1 MGLGNKKKNNP
12 TTSSS
17 SEASAAG
24 ASVPNE
30 SDIARMTG
38 SQLEARAPHHG
49 RADARRASHPRL
61 PPAPPESRAAPS
73 PRARPSAP
81 AQDAAAM
88 SDLSPGVDASWDKS
102 DDTPKSADEV
112 PASHVDS
119 TDGISLDQSA
129 LAPPGH
135 FQPIS
140 PADEGGA
147 AADDQEEPMEQE
159 EEEEEDLAPTDDE
172 LEPPA
177 AADPVPNTDG
187 DEALEQEE
195 AAPAE
200 VDQPMA
206 VDEPTAAGDSS
217 EDVAAPSAQRKKR
230 RSKPLHNKT
239 KDSAEEATKTTGKSP
254 ATALKGRKQKQIEVG
269 SSAAESLEEEEEE
282 EEEGADVP
290 MGDED
295 EDEAGA
301 GSSKSGGKSGGE
313 PSKRRKKKLQLS
325 ESGDGQKESKSKKGK
340 RAEADEA
347 PAKKQKKD
355 PNLPKK
361 ARSAFTF
368 FSIDER
374 KSPDVS
380 ALSFGEQGKAISL
393 SWKAIS
399 AADRKPYDEMNK
411 EDVAR
416 YARDVEAYE
425 AEHGP
430 LPKPARK
437 QKEPKEPAAS
447 KRGGSGASKSD
458 ASKSKVVRKSK
469 ARGGS
474 SSLASIAEEDEESDG
489 GDAAAGV
496 GIGGG
501 RRSQR
506 MPPELDESTL
516 LPRAR
521 HPMRDEAFGVG
532 DQLAWI
538 PQAYDE
544 FAQAYGT
551 TLRKLSI
558 PQLPHALEGSLM
570 GAPAD
575 GTANAAEVVGVSEP
589 TEFAPGVAGLDGW
602 RLLRLK
608 QVAMPGAPEG
618 RGVDGAAPA
627 EYNLPVLRRALC
639 DVDQHT
645 CELARYVDSRRWRPG
660 TTKDSQICVRF
671 AAPPDAADD
680 VDGAEEEEWE
690 GRVWDVAPHEPNA
703 YPDSM
708 YKRLRVIYYVKSK
721 HPDSQ
726 DEPPSL
732 TNTTWILDPE
742 QTDTEVSP
750 WEAAPSSSHG
760 AWAKKFSALASTS
773 KPLVLDRAD
782 PRKLVPQPES
792 EDVDMIDGLGG
803 GEAGGS
809 QQEGGGDGDALAA
822 VAEQA
827 VLVVMK
833 RLASN
838 EASKMLWCPVPTTEV
853 AYHSYLAEIGA
864 PAISLGEIAAN
875 VDAGKYAGGGAW
887 RAFADDM
894 QQLVS
899 NAHGFN
905 DDDTVW
911 FHLASMLEKEVLD
924 ATAHI
929 RQIRPALLGEA

>member
-1 MGLGNKKKNNP
+1 
-12 TTSSS
+12 
-17 SEASAAG
+17 
-24 ASVPNE
+24 
-30 SDIARMTG
+30 
-38 SQLEARAPHHG
+38 
-49 RADARRASHPRL
+49 
-61 PPAPPESRAAPS
+61 
-73 PRARPSAP
+73 
-81 AQDAAAM
+81 M
-88 SDLSPGVDASWDKS
+88 SDLSPDVDASWDKS
-102 DDTPKSADEV
+102 DDTPKSADEA
-112 PASHVDS
+112 PASHVDDGS
-119 TDGISLDQSA
+119 TDGVSLDQSA
-129 LAPPGH
+129 NAP
-135 FQPIS
+135 
-140 PADEGGA
+140 A
-147 AADDQEEPMEQE
+147 ALEQ
-159 EEEEEDLAPTDDE
+159 EEEDLAPTDEDE
-172 LEPPA
+172 PT
-177 AADPVPNTDG
+177 AADPVNNADG
-187 DEALEQEE
+187 DETLEQEE
-195 AAPAE
+195 MAVPEDA
-200 VDQPMA
+200 DQQMT
-206 VDEPTAAGDSS
+206 VDEPTAAADSS
-217 EDVAAPSAQRKKR
+217 EEVAAPSLLRKKR

-239 KDSAEEATKTTGKSP
+239 KDSAAEASTRTSKSP

-269 SSAAESLEEEEEE
+269 SSAAESLEEEP
-282 EEEGADVP
+282 ADTP

-295 EDEAGA
+295 DNEAEA
-301 GSSKSGGKSGGE
+301 GSSKGGGKSGSD
-313 PSKRRKKKLQLS
+313 PAKRRKKKLHM
-325 ESGDGQKESKSKKGK
+325 SGDGQQESKSKKPK
-340 RAEADEA
+340 RTAVEDEA

-374 KSPDVS
+374 KNPEVS
-380 ALSFGEQGKAISL
+380 ALTFGEQGKAISL

-399 AADRKPYDEMNK
+399 AADRKPYDQQAK
-411 EDVAR
+411 EDTAR
-416 YARDVEAYE
+416 YERDVEAYE

-437 QKEPKEPAAS
+437 QKDPKPPEAG
-447 KRGGSGASKSD
+447 KRGGGTSKSD
-458 ASKSKVVRKSK
+458 ASKSKVARKSK
-469 ARGGS
+469 PRGGG

-489 GDAAAGV
+489 GDAVLGV

-521 HPMRDEAFGVG
+521 HPMRNETFGVG
-532 DQLAWI
+532 DQLVWI

-551 TLRKLSI
+551 TLRKLSL

-570 GAPAD
+570 RAPAD
-575 GTANAAEVVGVSEP
+575 GTANAAEVVRISEP
-589 TEFAPGVAGLDGW
+589 SDFAPGVAGLDGW
-602 RLLRLK
+602 QLLRLK

-618 RGVDGAAPA
+618 RSVDGTAPA

-645 CELARYVDSRRWRPG
+645 CELARYIDSRRWRPG
-660 TTKDSQICVRF
+660 ATKDSQICVRF

-690 GRVWDVAPHEPNA
+690 GRIWDMAPHEPNA

-708 YKRLRVIYYVKSK
+708 YKRLRVIWYVKAKDPKSAG
-721 HPDSQ
+721 
-726 DEPPSL
+726 EPPSL

-750 WEAAPSSSHG
+750 WEAAPSTSHSE
-760 AWAKKFSALASTS
+760 WAKKFSSLASAS

-803 GEAGGS
+803 SDS
-809 QQEGGGDGDALAA
+809 QQDGGGDGDELAA
-822 VAEQA
+822 ERA

-887 RAFADDM
+887 RAFAADM

-905 DDDTVW
+905 DDDTIW
-911 FHLASMLEKEVLD
+911 FHLASMLEKEMLE

-929 RQIRPALLGEA
+929 RQHHPALLSDA